1 MSNFSLKICIV
12 SIFFLVTQTVEA
24 SQEDKTNI
32 IVFLVDD
39 LGWQDLSEP
48 FYHQRTPNNDK
59 FYTPNVERLA
69 SKGVKYVNAYACN
82 VCSPSRVSLVSGQ
95 NSARHGVTNWTYKA
109 NKPCDNKKSR
119 FKFNNW
125 NFKGYQPGEML
136 NSVQFTALPELLSK
150 DGYKTIHVGKAH
162 FAAYNTPGEDPLSM
176 GFDVNIAGSG
186 AGAPPSYYNAKKY
199 ATMVGLEAYKGSNL
213 FLTEVLT
220 REAIKEMQKAIAD
233 EKPFFLHMSHYAV
246 HTPIQKD
253 MRYYEKYKKQGLG
266 KREAAYASLVEGVDA
281 SLGKIMDFLEEKD
294 IQNNTA
300 IIFTSDNGGLSAYM
314 RGGKKHTHNLPL
326 SSGKGSVYEGGL
338 RVPLIVMWP
347 KMVETGELNEKMVQ
361 VEDLFPTILQIAGV
375 KNTAK
380 QTIDGVSLFNEKERE
395 FLVWHYPNKWG
406 FYGPGIGTWS
416 AIRKD
421 DWKLIYFYNQQK
433 FELYN
438 LKGDIGEKKNL
449 AMQKPKKVRELAWE
463 LSEYLKK
470 ADASLPNYKFS
481 KNKKLDWPIAYVLD

>member
-1 MSNFSLKICIV
+1 MLV
-12 SIFFLVTQTVEA
+12 VFFAIEPTLDAKQAE
-24 SQEDKTNI
+24 KTNI

-82 VCSPSRVSLVSGQ
+82 VCSPSRISLVSGQ

-109 NKPCDNKKSR
+109 DKPCDNKKSR
-119 FKFNNW
+119 FKFNTW
-125 NFKGYQPGEML
+125 NFKGYQSEEMT
-136 NSVQFTALPELLSK
+136 NSTQFTALPELLRQG
-150 DGYKTIHVGKAH
+150 GYKTIHVGKAH
-162 FAAYNTPGEDPLSM
+162 FAAYNTPGEDPLTM

-186 AGAPPSYYNAKKY
+186 RGAPPSYFNAKKY
-199 ATMVGLEAYKGSNL
+199 ATMVGLEAYEDSNL
-213 FLTEVLT
+213 FLSEVLT
-220 REAIKEMQKAIAD
+220 REAIKEMQQAIAE
-233 EKPFFLHMSHYAV
+233 EKSFFVHMSHYAV

-253 MRYYEKYKKQGLG
+253 MRYFDKYKKQGLG
-266 KREAAYASLVEGVDA
+266 KREAAYAGLVEGVDD
-281 SLGKIMDFLEEKD
+281 SLGKIMDFLEDND

-314 RGGKKHTHNLPL
+314 RGGKKHQHNLPL

-347 KMVETGELNEKMVQ
+347 KMVGTEKVSDRLVQ
-361 VEDLFPTILQIAGV
+361 IEDLFPTILQIAGV
-375 KNTAK
+375 KNSAE
-380 QTIDGVSLFNEKERE
+380 QIVDGVSIFNEKEKE
-395 FLVWHYPNKWG
+395 FLVWHFPNKWG

-416 AIRKD
+416 AIRKG
-421 DWKLIYFYNQQK
+421 DWKLIFFYDQMK

-438 LKGDIGEKKNL
+438 IKEDVGENKNL
-449 AMQKPKKVRELAWE
+449 AQQKPDKVKELASE
-463 LSEYLKK
+463 LSDYLVNV
-470 ADASLPNYKFS
+470 DASLPVYKFS
-481 KNKKLDWPIAYVLD
+481 KKKKLDWPKAHLMD